1 MQRLLARVSNRIEYI
16 QKGVATFS
24 ELVEAEIAL
33 MKPQGVQ
40 MFDNNGNA
48 I

>member
-1 MQRLLARVSNRIEYI
+1 MQRLLSRVKNRVEYI
-16 QKGVATFS
+16 QRGVVAFS
-24 ELVEAEIAL
+24 ELVEAEIAK
-33 MKPQGVQ
+33 MKPQAVQ